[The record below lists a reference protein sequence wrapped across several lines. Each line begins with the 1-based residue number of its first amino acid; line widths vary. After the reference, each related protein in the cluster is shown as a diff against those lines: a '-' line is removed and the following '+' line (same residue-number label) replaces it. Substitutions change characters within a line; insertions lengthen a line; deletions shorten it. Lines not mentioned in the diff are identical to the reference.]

1 MIDVSGTILFWCK
14 SPVFKKQ
21 FNEVVMEKKKG
32 PGRNCILTLILSG
45 NCLLVSIVMPQK
57 IQDFNPNVFL
67 LSVFTAAAF
76 HMSFLRVG
84 Y

>member
-21 FNEVVMEKKKG
+21 FNEVVMEKK
-32 PGRNCILTLILSG
+32 RAQVEIAYWLWS
-45 NCLLVSIVMPQK
+45 
-57 IQDFNPNVFL
+57 
-67 LSVFTAAAF
+67 SVET
-76 HMSFLRVG
+76 V

>member
-1 MIDVSGTILFWCK
+1 M
-14 SPVFKKQ
+14 KKI
-21 FNEVVMEKKKG
+21 G
-32 PGRNCILTLILSG
+32 PGKNCILTLILSG
-45 NCLLVSIVMPQK
+45 NCLLISIAMPSK